1 MRHWLVRGIAHPRC
15 NSRAGSI
22 ILRAT
27 REEDVPINRREVVQ
41 GMALG
46 AVPLFCPFSARAQRG
61 GDALAVQLQADLVR
75 HAELGPKFSA
85 GPGDNA
91 TAQWIAGELRAT
103 GYEVEESTFDAPF
116 FVKRVARLVCGNEA
130 VDVTPQAPVVPTSA
144 RGVTGPLALLEGEA
158 VVGDLTGR
166 IALLV
171 APFARHAALFADR
184 GLGRTVTEAAHRG
197 AAAIVIVTTGPS
209 REAVA
214 LNAPE
219 QQPFVAVPTAVLAPR
234 QADAFVAAARAAAPA
249 TLVLD
254 GDATHRPCKNIVGR
268 LERGAR
274 WIGISTPRSG
284 WYDCVAERGTGTA
297 VFLDLAA
304 WVGSRF
310 ADHSVFV
317 MNTGGHEYFFAG
329 SHRVIDEGPPPD
341 ATAVW
346 AHIGATLAARD
357 AEERDGQWAMLDTA
371 DPQRSLM
378 TADSVRDLATNA
390 FQGLSGLA
398 EPTPIRAQAGELSTF
413 TDRGYAR
420 AFAAIG
426 QHRWFHTQQDTI
438 ECADAR
444 LLLPV
449 LAAHRKMIE
458 LVVARDAT
466 GQAKLRRAGE

>member
-1 MRHWLVRGIAHPRC
+1 M
-15 NSRAGSI
+15 
-22 ILRAT
+22 
-27 REEDVPINRREVVQ
+27 PINRREVVQ
-41 GMALG
+41 GIALS
-46 AVPLFCPFSARAQRG
+46 AVSLAYPFGARAQRG
-61 GDALAVQLQADLVR
+61 GEPLAAQLQADLVR

-85 GPGDNA
+85 GPGDHL
-91 TAQWIAGELRAT
+91 TAQWIADELREI
-103 GYEVEESTFDAPF
+103 GYDVQESTFPAPF
-116 FVKRVARLVCGNEA
+116 FVKRAARLVCGGESA
-130 VDVTPQAPVVPTSA
+130 DVVPQAPVVPTPE
-144 RGVTGPLALLEGEA
+144 RGVTARLALLEGEA
-158 VVGDLTGR
+158 ATSDLAGR

-171 APFARHAALFADR
+171 APFARHAALFAER
-184 GLGRTVTEAAHRG
+184 GLGRTVTEAAQRG

-219 QQPFVAVPTAVLAPR
+219 QPFVPIPTAVLAPKR
-234 QADAFVAAARAAAPA
+234 ADVFVAAARAAAQA
-249 TLVLD
+249 TLVVD

-284 WYDCVAERGTGTA
+284 WYGCVGERGTGTA

-304 WVGSRF
+304 WVARRF
-310 ADHSVFV
+310 PAHSVFV
-317 MNTGGHEYFFAG
+317 MNSGGHEYFFAG
-329 SHRVIDEGPPPD
+329 SHRVIGEGPPPA

-357 AEERDGQWAMLDTA
+357 ADERGGRLQMLDSA

-378 TADSVRDLATNA
+378 TTDNVRDLAAGA

-398 EPTPIRAQAGELSTF
+398 EPTPIRAQAGELSAF

-426 QHRWFHTQQDTI
+426 QHRWFHTEQDTI
-438 ECADAR
+438 DCVDAR
-444 LLLPV
+444 LLVPF

-466 GQAKLRRAGE
+466 A